1 MLSAYDEVDNYKQLL
16 HDDFAC
22 YDQGEYKGQVSPEVI
37 AGMRKAN

>member
-22 YDQGEYKGQVSPEVI
+22 YDRGEYMGKVSPEVI
-37 AGMRKAN
+37 AQMRKVN